1 MDCLEEHVEPS
12 TNAVDHIIPR
22 PLASHPS
29 LNPNNMSL
37 RSIINC
43 IYLSNFRLHIS
54 SAVLVFLQAAS
65 RSSVCTPQQRKLFLR
80 RQDQCMW
87 EFWSISERVLELFR
101 HLEFRGEE
109 DCLSVSRLG
118 WVDAMMVAGALK
130 TIAESQLSLSGSGKW
145 CSTIWFCS
153 GNRKEWYFQPR
164 LRRAQSRKMVLVSG
178 LSTLRERRIN
188 LYGCTYRCLV
198 GL

>member
-1 MDCLEEHVEPS
+1 MLSTSASVLHEMDCLEEHVEPS

-130 TIAESQLSLSGSGKW
+130 TIAESQLSLSW
-145 CSTIWFCS
+145 
-153 GNRKEWYFQPR
+153 Q
-164 LRRAQSRKMVLVSG
+164 RKMVQYNLV
-178 LSTLRERRIN
+178 LFRK
-188 LYGCTYRCLV
+188 
-198 GL
+198 